1 MFIDTVTEKYVP
13 FSIRSDFFNFKL
25 KIILFWFYSEQF
37 TCVIRV
43 FQAIFL
49 KSVITG
55 SMSRDAL
62 FLLVVIYFWYFC
74 QFIKWS
80 KVIEERRQCLLLNEL
95 IIEDMISSVAD
106 TQFQNI
112 KNSRIIKRIVFVGQG
127 INERVLLP
135 LIALTIVATMFAYAT
150 RKCFSKKSCKI
161 NKIGLMFLAVTYK
174 LSK

>member
-1 MFIDTVTEKYVP
+1 MF
-13 FSIRSDFFNFKL
+13 
-25 KIILFWFYSEQF
+25 
-37 TCVIRV
+37 
-43 FQAIFL
+43 
-49 KSVITG
+49 
-55 SMSRDAL
+55 
-62 FLLVVIYFWYFC
+62 
-74 QFIKWS
+74 
-80 KVIEERRQCLLLNEL
+80 NEL

-174 LSK
+174 LTE